1 MPHLR
6 SFAPWGA
13 AAALLLL
20 AGCIYSPVGTNVS
33 TQIYPAPDESGQVTV
48 TYNPPAAVS
57 PTEVTFLLELGGEE
71 EAASAPSELDDSPD
85 DGFTATFDAS
95 SLEFGM
101 YFVSVFVDD
110 EEFPSGRVAF
120 VVPDP
125 ELASGVAT
133 EEGATEE
140 ETAGEETTEETTEE

>member
-1 MPHLR
+1 MRHLR

-20 AGCIYSPVGTNVS
+20 TGCPYSPVGTNVS
-33 TQIYPAPDESGQVTV
+33 TQIYPAPDSSGQVTV
-48 TYNPPAAVS
+48 TYNPPATVS
-57 PTEVTFLLELGGEE
+57 PTEVTFLLELGGED

-125 ELASGVAT
+125 ELVQGEPVA
-133 EEGATEE
+133 EE
-140 ETAGEETTEETTEE
+140 EATDGAAAEG

>member
-1 MPHLR
+1 MRHLR

-20 AGCIYSPVGTNVS
+20 TACPYSPVGNNAS
-33 TQIYPAPDESGQVTV
+33 YQIYPAPDESGQVTV
-48 TYNPPAAVS
+48 TYNPPATVS
-57 PTEVTFLLELGGEE
+57 PTEVTFLLELGGED

-120 VVPDP
+120 VVPNP
-125 ELASGVAT
+125 ELVWGD
-133 EEGATEE
+133 GAAEE
-140 ETAGEETTEETTEE
+140 EATGEETTEE